1 MIKENLL
8 LRMKLLLE
16 RKAQLEARLEF
27 ELLDEQLSK
36 QRLLKPSKATKFQ
49 LRSIKGSLRMMR
61 AKWNQG
67 ADRYLEWREI
77 EIKYAEKREVFEQR
91 IEKAQQEIWDLENSN
106 AISLS
111 PLDRVTL
118 EGKKIAIGER
128 IVRYRDSLH
137 DIERAA
143 SVHEDKKPKEVEY
156 ISEADMCRLLNDDIV
171 QTAVNNLAVEQVSY
185 TPLENSASNQI
196 LRAVGVSE
204 FVTLEDDAALIAQQ
218 LKEAEEAKTRKRAVV

>member
-1 MIKENLL
+1 
-8 LRMKLLLE
+8 
-16 RKAQLEARLEF
+16 
-27 ELLDEQLSK
+27 
-36 QRLLKPSKATKFQ
+36 
-49 LRSIKGSLRMMR
+49 MMR